1 MVAAIALAT
10 TVISADEMQVPRT
23 AADMLDWVDSTHG
36 RFNTK
41 ALRAEARLGQ
51 HFAKELLEEA
61 RPIAQFARRHYGA
74 VTDVLIS
81 HVLGN
86 QHHDATVDDRRAQP
100 EDIRLIE
107 VTGTRTYED
116 ALRMEVLNRDG
127 HAPMLGNIER
137 VRTGANR
144 GQIAAH
150 GVAQE
155 HGRILADY
163 VPLVLRAA
171 QGKASN
177 PNYGTNTALIIAVD
191 DYMALREPEDVAT
204 LDAYAREHV
213 VPLLSQQSP
222 FVMVA
227 LEGGRELHLEYRLR

>member
-1 MVAAIALAT
+1 MAT

-23 AADMLDWVDSTHG
+23 AAEMLDWVDATHC

-41 ALRAEARLGQ
+41 ALVEEARLGK
-51 HFAKELLEEA
+51 HFAKELMEEA

-74 VTDVLIS
+74 VTDVFIA

-86 QHHDATVDDRRAQP
+86 QHHDGTVDDRRAQP
-100 EDIRLIE
+100 DDIRLIE

-116 ALRMEVLNRDG
+116 ALRMELLNREG
-127 HAPMLGNIER
+127 YAPMLGNIER

-144 GQIAAH
+144 GQVIAE

-155 HGRILADY
+155 HGRIVAKYL
-163 VPLVLRAA
+163 PLVLRAA
-171 QGKASN
+171 RGKANN
-177 PNYGTNTALIIAVD
+177 PHYGTNTALIIAVD
-191 DYMALREPEDVAT
+191 DYMALREAEDVTT

-213 VPLLSQQSP
+213 VPLLARQSP
-222 FVMVA
+222 FVLLA